1 MITITNKILKFKP
14 MIKMQIVTNYILL
27 TIITLNFTS
36 INSAVIQYLKK
47 PIDRIKKTNQT
58 QNFISTIV

>member
-1 MITITNKILKFKP
+1 
-14 MIKMQIVTNYILL
+14 MIKIQIVTNYILL

-47 PIDRIKKTNQT
+47 PIDRIKKLIRLK
-58 QNFISTIV
+58 IS

>member
-1 MITITNKILKFKP
+1 
-14 MIKMQIVTNYILL
+14 MIKIQIVTNYILL

-47 PIDRIKKTNQT
+47 PIDQIKKTNQT
-58 QNFISTIV
+58 QNFLIAIV